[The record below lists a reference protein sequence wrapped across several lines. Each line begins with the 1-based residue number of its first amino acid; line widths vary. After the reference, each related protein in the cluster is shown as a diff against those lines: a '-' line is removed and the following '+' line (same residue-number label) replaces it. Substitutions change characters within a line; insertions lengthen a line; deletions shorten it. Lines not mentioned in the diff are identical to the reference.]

1 MFKRIKNILPGAFL
15 FVLLVLMVEFLNF
28 STSGINE
35 NNSFNQNYKVLPV
48 PLPDTMNFAGEQVP
62 MNHLGIRENLEQ
74 EMLVNIYW
82 QSQTLLALK
91 RANRYFPEI
100 EKILKKNGIPADF
113 KYLALAESGFSYKAS
128 PAGAA
133 GFWQILKS
141 TAMANGLEVGK
152 EIDERY
158 NLEKSTESA
167 CTYFKQAYEEFHN
180 WTLVAASYN
189 MGMGGVAKAIAF
201 QKQGTYYDLG
211 LNTETSR
218 YIYRILALKEIQ
230 SNPEKFGFYIK
241 PSELYP
247 LIPTIQ
253 VTVDSSITNLAD
265 YAISMHVNYRIL
277 KILNPWLLSS
287 SLPNPEKETYTI
299 SLPKTDATF
308 VDLGENIVYN
318 DTTSGKVSQCLIDT
332 SSKIQ
337 NLCSSKTIV
346 HFVKQG
352 ETIETIAKKYNVS
365 IEQVR
370 SWNSLS
376 DTSALRIN
384 DEIILFKDTK

>member
-1 MFKRIKNILPGAFL
+1 MLKRLKNILPGACL
-15 FVLLVLMVEFLNF
+15 FVLLALMVEFLNF

-48 PLPDTMNFAGEQVP
+48 PLPDTMNFAGEPVP
-62 MNHLGIRENLEQ
+62 MNHLGVRENLEQ

-82 QSQTLLALK
+82 QSQTMLALK

-100 EKILKKNGIPADF
+100 EKILRKNGIPADF
-113 KYLALAESGFSYKAS
+113 KYLAMAESGFSYKAS

-141 TAMANGLEVGK
+141 TALANGLEVGK

-158 NLEKSTESA
+158 NLEKSTEAA
-167 CTYFKQAYEEFHN
+167 CTYFKQAYSEFHN

-201 QKQGTYYDLG
+201 QKQANYYDLG

-218 YIYRILALKEIQ
+218 YIYRILALKEVQ

-241 PSELYP
+241 SSELYP

-253 VTVDSSITNLAD
+253 VIVDSSIENLAD

-277 KILNPWLLSS
+277 KILNPWLISS
-287 SLPNPEKETYTI
+287 SLSNPDKETYII
-299 SLPKTDATF
+299 SLPKTDAIF
-308 VDLGENIVYN
+308 FDLGENIIFN
-318 DTTSGKVSQCLIDT
+318 DTNAGRVSQCLMDT
-332 SSKIQ
+332 SAKVQNTCSSKI
-337 NLCSSKTIV
+337 IV
-346 HFVKQG
+346 HFVKKD
-352 ETIETIAKKYNVS
+352 ETLQTIAGKYNVS
-365 IEQVR
+365 IEQLR
-370 SWNSLS
+370 SWNTLA
-376 DTSALRIN
+376 DTATVRVN